1 MFRLLRVVLVSVLL
15 GCSAEPMAAE
25 DHVEFLNGTKVGG
38 QVTEIRK
45 DAREFD
51 FTAKIGQRIV
61 SRTYGF
67 SEVHAVTYQ
76 GKRFVLTTMDEVGDP
91 QGSSSQHNSSLSP
104 SQLNRAIALAGK
116 SEPEWFATTD
126 LNYPQSLDLSWPL
139 KVEGGWN
146 NQKTWGSSSG
156 T

>member
-1 MFRLLRVVLVSVLL
+1 MFRLLRVILVLVLL

-25 DHVEFLNGTKVGG
+25 DHIEFLNGTKVGG

-76 GKRFVLTTMDEVGDP
+76 GKRFVLTPMDEVSNA
-91 QGSSSQHNSSLSP
+91 QESSGQRNTNLSP
-104 SQLNRAIALAGK
+104 SQLNRAIGLLSNVHYAC
-116 SEPEWFATTD
+116 WR
-126 LNYPQSLDLSWPL
+126 QSSTR
-139 KVEGGWN
+139 
-146 NQKTWGSSSG
+146 KTN
-156 T
+156 